1 MFVSA
6 SSDAKITKVSVLC
19 NIAFILGYLKTL
31 YFGENNAEE
40 LFQCDFFSN
49 YADLIV

>member
-6 SSDAKITKVSVLC
+6 SSDAKFVKVSVLC
-19 NIAFILGYLKTL
+19 NIAIILGYLITL
-31 YFGENNAEE
+31 CFGENNAEA